1 MAKLKFYISI
11 SRSPEA
17 NGLWYESS
25 VDKFDMIVESTN
37 ASIAENM
44 LRSQYGH
51 NGRTIKVNATYQGTV

>member
-1 MAKLKFYISI
+1 MAKLKFYVSI

-37 ASIAENM
+37 HGAAENM

-51 NGRTIKVNATYQGTV
+51 NGRTIKVSVTYQGTV